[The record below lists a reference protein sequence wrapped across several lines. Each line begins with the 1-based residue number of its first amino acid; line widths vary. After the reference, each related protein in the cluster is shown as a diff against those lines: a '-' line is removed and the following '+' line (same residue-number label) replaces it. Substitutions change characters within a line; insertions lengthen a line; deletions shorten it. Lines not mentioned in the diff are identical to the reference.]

1 MRDLALERAHTSAKV
16 VTSGLKANLQAY
28 ERFHIGEKIYKCKSC
43 DKWFSLKGTL
53 QKHERYLARERPYH
67 WKHVISG
74 FLEKRVLRISN
85 KEQPFFCLEQLSIT
99 LICVPSYDLSYNV
112 FLFPYWLVIGYFSV
126 TTRIY
131 KLN

>member
-28 ERFHIGEKIYKCKSC
+28 ERFHIGEKKYKCKSC

-67 WKHVISG
+67 CKHVISG
-74 FLEKRVLRISN
+74 FLEKKRYTSTCEIPHRREAIPVQNL
-85 KEQPFFCLEQLSIT
+85 
-99 LICVPSYDLSYNV
+99 
-112 FLFPYWLVIGYFSV
+112 
-126 TTRIY
+126 
-131 KLN
+131 